1 MQLLKNTPGNSAHFR
16 RGCDWSKT
24 YIFSFYF
31 SPALKLIF
39 QSKAKKRQ
47 TGLPTEMPNSCKTDR
62 KESFCQVQQV
72 WKKQMTLSGRLYQ
85 REREN
90 RKSNQAQTQSH
101 FLWQIPFHL
110 LYAPLPKP
118 STMDHNASLLR
129 VRCFKLVP
137 LFAKQSPQRKA
148 VKLAAR
154 DRKKKLTLLL
164 PQTQWLYA
172 ATVKYLDQ
180 HCVSSLCV
188 ALARPYPSPLRL
200 PFISQTLSCGNIKLT
215 AAPNCKILSVK
226 TRWRALLIPHG
237 STHSHSRW
245 HLKLFAAWRSLF
257 HLQPDALLT
266 HHRGLNGFHRLSF
279 YFCQPQFLRVPLI
292 QILPERS
299 TPREKLSDSFLS
311 LLSFL
316 QGEILGP
323 IVPILQ

>member
-1 MQLLKNTPGNSAHFR
+1 MVGIIRCQTLHLLSLRSPQSRYALVHATLEKYTRQQCSFPQSLWLEQNV
-16 RGCDWSKT
+16 

-62 KESFCQVQQV
+62 KESFCQVQRV

-110 LYAPLPKP
+110 LNAPLPKP

-154 DRKKKLTLLL
+154 DRKKNLILLL
-164 PQTQWLYA
+164 PQTVTLCSKGEISGS
-172 ATVKYLDQ
+172 T
-180 HCVSSLCV
+180 LCV
-188 ALARPYPSPLRL
+188 FLMRST
-200 PFISQTLSCGNIKLT
+200 STS
-215 AAPNCKILSVK
+215 LSV
-226 TRWRALLIPHG
+226 P
-237 STHSHSRW
+237 SSS
-245 HLKLFAAWRSLF
+245 
-257 HLQPDALLT
+257 
-266 HHRGLNGFHRLSF
+266 SF
-279 YFCQPQFLRVPLI
+279 Y
-292 QILPERS
+292 LPN
-299 TPREKLSDSFLS
+299 T
-311 LLSFL
+311 
-316 QGEILGP
+316 
-323 IVPILQ
+323 